1 MGVKL
6 KFRPSSSKGKK
17 GSVHFQFIYRNE
29 IRHVPSGYNVYPDEW
44 HDSFACIVIPENT
57 DSERKEYLR
66 EAFKDLSEKLAT
78 FKKVFAA
85 LKWLKRIIPSI
96 RSLNYA
102 SNRRQT
108 FTSLLLLTSWSVRPN
123 LPARQERSRHTRPL

>member
-85 LKWLKRIIPSI
+85 LKWQKRIIPSI

-102 SNRRQT
+102 
-108 FTSLLLLTSWSVRPN
+108 
-123 LPARQERSRHTRPL
+123 